1 MGSKTYEAFSYK
13 DIYAELDQYISIAV
27 SEDDPAFIFSWNLTT
42 LESFVQV
49 ANTTPDPPDW
59 LTSFPPNMTP
69 ALLTY
74 DIMTHLEKHAGGRCG
89 NVMLAPNNIVQYGN
103 ILAVLRDV
111 ESESFIQRCMR
122 KLPAGSILAQT
133 FVLTKKRLAH
143 AVRTNRAVPTYRLCA
158 VFQ

>member
-1 MGSKTYEAFSYK
+1 MGSKAHEAFSYK
-13 DIYAELDQYISIAV
+13 DIYAELDQYVSSVIV
-27 SEDDPAFIFSWNLTT
+27 SEDDPAFIISWNLTT
-42 LESFVQV
+42 LKSFVQV

-59 LTSFPPNMTP
+59 LTFPPNMTP
-69 ALLTY
+69 ASLAY
-74 DIMTHLEKHAGGRCG
+74 DIMSHLEKHAGGRCG

-103 ILAVLRDV
+103 ILTVLRDV

-133 FVLTKKRLAH
+133 FVLTKKRLTH
-143 AVRTNRAVPTYRLCA
+143 AIRTNRVVPTYRLCA